1 MLIDRAL
8 IKTMITCIVWSL
20 TLSMRITQGSA
31 HPELHEESRAEL
43 AYQLAQDA
51 THRGHI
57 AKAKI
62 LLMNAM
68 NKHPSHLPYLKALY
82 QLQKNHE
89 PENLSAITELISLFE
104 LSLYQLDPQ
113 DIDSALSDL
122 EALNQSRDAL
132 LTQRASPQR
141 ARLDLSLAELLKLEL
156 KSHKNADD
164 LISAKLRRLAEVFK
178 MSTSLGL
185 KENDRRQVKDQM
197 RALNHLKR
205 LIGLSRELQRY
216 VALLTKVSDY
226 HAPRARARVQMITQT
241 LNLIYSEDIEAV
253 PHALR
258 EVVEARLTTAEAA
271 LAEARYQ
278 VSKAPYTEIITAY
291 NRFVHAYNK
300 ALERK
305 AEAQGAI
312 TLGITALKVAQ
323 AHVAQLSDT
332 NLLTKVKEYM
342 EHTQTY
348 LQTLQALQRD
358 IYNKWAAGVCLTV
371 REKLDQETSLND
383 AEAVS
388 IFYSSKIYA
397 VDLRLIS
404 PEVGAVYHQVIRE
417 LIEELP
423 SSQALGLQKSL
434 MTGTKSRLEDH

>member
-8 IKTMITCIVWSL
+8 IRAVICCVWSL
-20 TLSMRITQGSA
+20 TFSMGITQA
-31 HPELHEESRAEL
+31 LARPQRHAESRAEL
-43 AYQLAQDA
+43 AYQLAQESLK
-51 THRGHI
+51 RGHT

-62 LLMNAM
+62 LLLNAM

-82 QLQKNHE
+82 QLQKTHE
-89 PENLSAITELISLFE
+89 PKNLSAITELIELFE

-113 DIDSALSDL
+113 DVDSVLRDL

-132 LTQRASPQR
+132 LTQQASPPRVGVDRPLEQ
-141 ARLDLSLAELLKLEL
+141 LLKFDL
-156 KSHKNADD
+156 KSHQNADD
-164 LISAKLRRLAEVFK
+164 LISAQQRRLAEVLK
-178 MSTSLGL
+178 NSASVAL
-185 KENDRRQVKDQM
+185 KEDERRRVKDQM
-197 RALNHLKR
+197 RALNHLRR
-205 LIGLSRELQRY
+205 LMGLSRELQRY
-216 VALLTKVSDY
+216 VALLKKVSDY
-226 HAPRARARVQMITQT
+226 QAPRARARVQMITQT
-241 LNLIYSEDIEAV
+241 LNLIYSEDIEEL

-258 EVVEARLTTAEAA
+258 DVIEARLTTAEAA

-291 NRFVHAYNK
+291 NRFVHVYNK
-300 ALERK
+300 AIERK
-305 AEAQGAI
+305 VKAQEAIA
-312 TLGITALKVAQ
+312 LGVTSLKVAQ

-332 NLLTKVKEYM
+332 DLLTKVKEYM
-342 EHTQTY
+342 EHSQTY

-358 IYNKWAAGVCLTV
+358 TYNKWAAGVCLTV
-371 REKLDQETSLND
+371 RERLDQETSLND

-417 LIEELP
+417 LLEELP
-423 SSQALGLQKSL
+423 SDQALGLQKSL